1 MSYEKEFLK
10 EFESW
15 VDIQVMINEIA
26 MTESEKTWLED
37 KDERAKEAFIRYESR
52 LDAYKF
58 LQGKFYNYKH
68 QKSFHDMPD
77 DIFGKREY

>member
-15 VDIQVMINEIA
+15 VNTQVMINEIA
-26 MTESEKTWLED
+26 MNESEKTWQEERD
-37 KDERAKEAFIRYESR
+37 QRAKDAFIRYESR

-58 LQGKFYNYKH
+58 LQGKFYNYRN
-68 QKSFHDMPD
+68 QKSFNDMPD
-77 DIFGKREY
+77 ENLGTRHY